1 MSPALKKLGIVAGGG
16 SLPRQLVDHCRREG
30 RPFALV
36 CLKDF
41 AVPEYFDTEEC
52 LWIRLGEA
60 GKAAR
65 YFKENGVEEIVMIGP
80 VRRPSLFQLRPDWWT
95 AKFLMRIGF
104 RALGD
109 DNLLTSVIHFIE
121 AEGFKIVGIHEI
133 MSDILAAEGVFGKIG
148 PDAQAQADIEH
159 GIKIALGLGALD
171 VGQSVVVQ
179 QGIVLGVEAV
189 EGTDAL
195 IKRCGELKRPGPGGV
210 LVKTKKPE
218 QEQRADL
225 PTIGVTTVV
234 NAYEAGLCGIAV
246 QAGKTLVADRQ
257 AVVQKADELGI
268 FIAGVKINDSRKK

>member
-1 MSPALKKLGIVAGGG
+1 MSPALKKLGIIAGGG
-16 SLPRQLVDHCRREG
+16 SLPRQLIDHCRREG

-41 AVPEYFDTEEC
+41 AVPDIIGDEPC
-52 LWIRLGEA
+52 LWIRMGEA
-60 GKAAR
+60 GRAVK

-95 AKFLMRIGF
+95 AKFLVRIGF

-109 DNLLTSVIHFIE
+109 DNLLTSVIHYIE
-121 AEGFKIVGIHEI
+121 AEGFKIIGIHEI
-133 MSDILAAEGVFGKIG
+133 MADILANEGVFGKFE
-148 PDAQAQADIEH
+148 PDEQARADIEH

-195 IKRCGELKRPGPGGV
+195 IRRCGELKRPGPGGV

-225 PTIGVTTVV
+225 PTIGVMTVV
-234 NAYEAGLCGIAV
+234 NVHAAGLCGIAV

-257 AVVQKADELGI
+257 AVVKKADELGI
-268 FIAGVKINDSRKK
+268 FIVGVKIK